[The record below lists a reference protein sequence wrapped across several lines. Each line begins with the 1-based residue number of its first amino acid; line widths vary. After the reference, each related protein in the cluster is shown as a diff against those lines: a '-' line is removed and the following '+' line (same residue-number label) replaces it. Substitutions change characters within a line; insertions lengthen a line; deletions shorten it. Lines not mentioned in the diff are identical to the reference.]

1 MFWSAS
7 PELNAINGQQNGGT
21 GQYYRYDDRDRS
33 LVCASCPSDG
43 SIPRD
48 AVGRDLNGNGLSNGS
63 PVISDGDFFFV
74 TPTPLVPADQNTAPP
89 GQDPS
94 HGVDLYEWRD
104 GRLLLVTDGK
114 TEAKGGNYP
123 NFSGVSA
130 DGRNVFF
137 TQWAALTPD
146 AIDSTRHLYDA
157 RVGGGFTFPSAPVP
171 CSLEACQGIASPP
184 PSDGT
189 PASLSFSGPG
199 NQVNMQVSPKLCGG
213 KCVKNH
219 PQKRCAKDK
228 VLKRGKCVKKLK
240 RKRVKRTTRNHG
252 GAK

>member
-1 MFWSAS
+1 
-7 PELNAINGQQNGGT
+7 
-21 GQYYRYDDRDRS
+21 
-33 LVCASCPSDG
+33 
-43 SIPRD
+43 
-48 AVGRDLNGNGLSNGS
+48 LS
-63 PVISDGDFFFV
+63 GD
-74 TPTPLVPADQNTAPP
+74 
-89 GQDPS
+89 
-94 HGVDLYEWRD
+94 DLYEWLD

-114 TEAKGGNYP
+114 TEAKGGNFP
-123 NFSGVSA
+123 RFAGVSV

-146 AIDSTRHLYDA
+146 AIDSTRRLYDA
-157 RVGGGFTFPSAPVP
+157 RVGGGFAFPSAPVP

-199 NQVNMQVSPKLCGG
+199 NQVDKQVSPKLCGSG
-213 KCVKNH
+213 KCVKSH
-219 PQKRCAKDK
+219 PQKRCVKAK